1 METVDLMDNLP
12 SLQFEQGVGEEDI
25 PWLFLQS
32 RSRGLMIQACAHAAF
47 FCKLLQALRKTD
59 GRTSISMLPSEEEE
73 EEDLYKKPS
82 KKNLKVGIIGGG
94 RLGKQLALV
103 LLHRASIP
111 AQSLHIST
119 RRPETL
125 SDLQKMGI
133 QCFYHNCFLVDW
145 ANIVFLCCLP
155 SQLPHICLEISAR
168 LDKSCIVY
176 SLVTAVPLPRLK
188 HLLCHTNILRP
199 QYQCAETYIDIW
211 GSNEDIESAL
221 QDPEIV
227 QGTSPYNTDGGI
239 TLNIK
244 WLEAV
249 FYAALNTCTLREIPY
264 QQALEILSDL
274 CLSVHPKTCGE
285 DKTNCPRF
293 IVTEFVN
300 QAFAKT
306 LNPSNV
312 FPWFDLITVQLKETP
327 FSQHLGK
334 SVCLQEH
341 LTVLYSASFGIS
353 LSQEEEEREGGEEEK
368 EAPGPESQI
377 FQLLGD
383 SSD

>member
-1 METVDLMDNLP
+1 METVDLMDKLT
-12 SLQFEQGVGEEDI
+12 SLQFERGIQKEEL

-32 RSRGLMIQACAHAAF
+32 RSRGLMIEACAHAAF
-47 FCKLLQALRKTD
+47 FCRLLWALRKMD
-59 GRTSISMLPSEEEE
+59 GSTSISMLPSEEEK
-73 EEDLYKKPS
+73 EDPYKKPS
-82 KKNLKVGIIGGG
+82 KRDLKVGIIGGG
-94 RLGKQLALV
+94 RLGKHLALV
-103 LLHRASIP
+103 LLHQASLP
-111 AQSLHIST
+111 PQNLHIST

-125 SDLQKMGI
+125 IDLQKMGI

-145 ANIVFLCCLP
+145 ANLVFLCCLP
-155 SQLPHICLEISAR
+155 SQLPHICLEISPR
-168 LDKSCIVY
+168 LEKFCFVY

-188 HLLCHTNILRP
+188 QLLCHTTILRP

-211 GSNEDIESAL
+211 GSNEGIQSAL
-221 QDPEIV
+221 QDPDIIRA
-227 QGTSPYNTDGGI
+227 TSPYSTDGGI

-264 QQALEILSDL
+264 QQALEVLNDL
-274 CLSVHPKTCGE
+274 CLSVHLQTCE

-293 IVTEFVN
+293 IVTDFVN

-306 LNPSNV
+306 LHPSNA

-334 SVCLQEH
+334 SVTLQEH
-341 LTVLYSASFGIS
+341 LTVLYCASFGIS
-353 LSQEEEEREGGEEEK
+353 LSQETEQPKEEEK
-368 EAPGPESQI
+368 EVMQEAPGPQS
-377 FQLLGD
+377 
-383 SSD
+383 

>member
-1 METVDLMDNLP
+1 METVDLMNNLK
-12 SLQFEQGVGEEDI
+12 SLQFEQGVREEET

-47 FCKLLQALRKTD
+47 FCRLLWALRKMD
-59 GRTSISMLPSEEEE
+59 GNTSVSMLPSEEEKE
-73 EEDLYKKPS
+73 NPYKKPS
-82 KKNLKVGIIGGG
+82 KRDLKVGIIGGG

-133 QCFYHNCFLVDW
+133 QCFYHNCFLVEW
-145 ANIVFLCCLP
+145 ANLVFLCCLP
-155 SQLPHICLEISAR
+155 SQLPHICLEINTRIA
-168 LDKSCIVY
+168 KSCIVY

-188 HLLCHTNILRP
+188 QLLCHTTILRP
-199 QYQCAETYIDIW
+199 QYQCAENYIDIW
-211 GSNEDIESAL
+211 GSNEDIKSAL

-227 QGTSPYNTDGGI
+227 QATSPYSTNGGI

-244 WLEAV
+244 WLAAV
-249 FYAALNTCTLREIPY
+249 FYAALNICTLWDIPY
-264 QQALEILSDL
+264 QQGLEVLNDL
-274 CLSVHPKTCGE
+274 CLSVHPQTCGE
-285 DKTNCPRF
+285 NKTNCPRF
-293 IVTEFVN
+293 IVTDFVN
-300 QAFAKT
+300 QAFANT

-334 SVCLQEH
+334 SVTLQEH

-353 LSQEEEEREGGEEEK
+353 LSQETGEEKEGEEEE
-368 EAPGPESQI
+368 EALDP
-377 FQLLGD
+377 
-383 SSD
+383 

>member
-1 METVDLMDNLP
+1 METVDLMDNLK
-12 SLQFEQGVGEEDI
+12 SLQFEQGVQEEET

-47 FCKLLQALRKTD
+47 FCRLLRALRKMD
-59 GRTSISMLPSEEEE
+59 GSTSVSMLPSEEEE
-73 EEDLYKKPS
+73 EDPYKKPS
-82 KKNLKVGIIGGG
+82 KRDLKVGIIGGG

-103 LLHRASIP
+103 LLHWASIP

-125 SDLQKMGI
+125 NDLQKMGI
-133 QCFYHNCFLVDW
+133 QCFYHNCFLVEW
-145 ANIVFLCCLP
+145 ANLVFLCCLP
-155 SQLPHICLEISAR
+155 SQLPHICLEINTR
-168 LDKSCIVY
+168 LAKSCIVY

-188 HLLCHTNILRP
+188 QLLCHPTILRP
-199 QYQCAETYIDIW
+199 QYQCAENYIDIW
-211 GSNEDIESAL
+211 GSNEDIRSAL

-227 QGTSPYNTDGGI
+227 QATSPYSTNGGI
-239 TLNIK
+239 TLNIR
-244 WLEAV
+244 WLAAV
-249 FYAALNTCTLREIPY
+249 FYAALNICTLREIPY
-264 QQALEILSDL
+264 QQGLKVLSDL
-274 CLSVHPKTCGE
+274 CLSVHPQTCGK

-293 IVTEFVN
+293 TVTDFVN
-300 QAFAKT
+300 QAFANT

-334 SVCLQEH
+334 SVILQEH

-353 LSQEEEEREGGEEEK
+353 LSQETEEEK
-368 EAPGPESQI
+368 EGEEEEEAPGPQS
-377 FQLLGD
+377 
-383 SSD
+383 